1 MKARQVL
8 LFILGVFLLLGAAWY
23 VFPAEGI
30 SVCGH
35 KLRFASREKALG
47 ERAEPELDLDSLL
60 NAVEGR
66 FAMHEDTLA
75 FYKEFFFDNPDRIL
89 LPDDDYTFFDPV
101 FQAFEQARGKG
112 KTVRVVHYGD
122 SQIEMDRISSNLR
135 EALQARFGGR
145 GTGMFPALTTTPMA
159 SVSRRSR
166 GDLVSY
172 KMIAD
177 STSRYASHNRYGPL
191 AQVVGLN
198 GSATV
203 ILHTLRQSTTQ
214 HHAKRFSSV
223 SLLYGRAS
231 EDFSVEAVS
240 DSLQP
245 EPRIDTLGGATWVT
259 WNFGTL
265 LERATLKF
273 VGSAELYGVSTDGDA
288 GVTVDNVP
296 LRGSTGII
304 LTRIDTTLM
313 KAAFELDGTAL
324 VILQFGGNFI
334 PASGS
339 TKAISGY
346 MDQVR
351 GQIAWFRNVAPAAKI
366 LFIGPSD
373 MAVSNEEGEVFS
385 YRHLP
390 ELVDSLKTV
399 SLQSGAAYW
408 DLYRMMGGKNSM
420 RQWVQ
425 HGYAGPDY
433 IHFTT
438 RGANIVGETLSRS
451 LLTCYDFY
459 DLRKTLPADAV
470 KQSFGR

>member
-8 LFILGVFLLLGAAWY
+8 LFILGVFVLLGAAWY

-30 SVCGH
+30 RVGSH
-35 KLRFASREKALG
+35 RLRFASREKALQD
-47 ERAEPELDLDSLL
+47 RMQQELDLDSLL
-60 NAVEGR
+60 NAMERR
-66 FAMHEDTLA
+66 FAMHDDTLA
-75 FYKEFFFDNPDRIL
+75 FYKEYFFDNPDRIL

-101 FQAFEQARGKG
+101 FQAFEQARGSG
-112 KTVRVVHYGD
+112 KTVRVAHYGD
-122 SQIEMDRISSNLR
+122 SQIELDRISSNLR
-135 EALQARFGGR
+135 EALQVRFGGR
-145 GTGMFPALTTTPMA
+145 GTGMFPALTNTPMA
-159 SVSRRSR
+159 SISRKSR

-203 ILHTLRQSTTQ
+203 IVRTLRQSTTQ

-223 SLLYGRAS
+223 SLLYGHAS
-231 EDFSVEAVS
+231 EDFSVEVVS
-240 DSLQP
+240 DSLRAAA
-245 EPRIDTLGGATWVT
+245 RIDTLDGTAWAT

-265 LERATLKF
+265 VEKATLRF
-273 VGSAELYGVSTDGDA
+273 SGSAELYGVSTDGEA

-296 LRGSTGII
+296 LRGSTGVL

-313 KAAFELDGTAL
+313 KAAFKLDGTVL

-334 PASGS
+334 PAGGS
-339 TKAISGY
+339 SKAISGY
-346 MDQVR
+346 MDKVR
-351 GQIAWFRNVAPAAKI
+351 GQIAWFQNIAPSAKV

-373 MAVSNEEGEVFS
+373 MAVSNEDGNIVS

-399 SLQSGAAYW
+399 SLQCGAAYW

-425 HGYAGPDY
+425 RGYAGPDH
-433 IHFTT
+433 IHFTP

-451 LLTCYDFY
+451 LLTYYDFY